1 VTAEV
6 HKPKGGVRNW
16 RELLG
21 EIGVIVMS
29 VMIALAVDQTAEAVH
44 WAHTVDQAEHAM
56 RLELRDDDDPQAYAR
71 LAASACIDGQL
82 AAIQAALDAGKPA
95 DQVRAAALAF
105 HGLYRTWD
113 QEAWNALIGSDVA
126 SHVSPERMLRWS
138 VPYRVMPSLAD
149 TNKQEMSVAAAL
161 TAGRHH
167 EGPLTETEADR
178 VAVTIEHLRELNV
191 NMTRGAEVLLAG
203 SHDIGVE
210 VPAQVKQRTLAQLRA
225 SYGPCVV
232 QPAPE
237 TKLLGPD
244 RPDAVLR

>member
-1 VTAEV
+1 MEV
-6 HKPKGGVRNW
+6 SKPKAIRNW
-16 RELLG
+16 RELAG
-21 EIGVIVMS
+21 EVGVIVMS

-44 WAHTVDQAEHAM
+44 WAHTVDQAEAAM

-71 LAASACIDGQL
+71 LAAAHCLDQQL
-82 AAIQAALDAGKPA
+82 GAIQATLDAGRTA
-95 DQVRAAALAF
+95 DQVRAAAQAF

-113 QEAWNALIGSDVA
+113 QEAWNALMASDVA

-138 VPYRVMPSLAD
+138 VPYRVMPSLAE
-149 TNKQEMSVAAAL
+149 TNRLEMSTAAAL
-161 TAGRHH
+161 TAGRRHN
-167 EGPLTETEADR
+167 GQLTETEADR
-178 VAVTIEHLRELNV
+178 IAVTVEHLRELNL
-191 NMTRGAEVLLAG
+191 NMTMGAEVLLAG

-225 SYGPCVV
+225 AYGPCVV
-232 QPAPE
+232 EPQPE